1 MENMQTE
8 EVTHDVLG
16 NYAKVANPETMA
28 SILDSATYCCD
39 ISPVP
44 LENSSQASGNSR
56 GNMYA
61 ETKTEEPV
69 METQVSKDIFPTEA
83 YELMTEDRDNH
94 DFIILDVSTPGEFE
108 KLHLENALNVNF
120 FSGDFKDQLK
130 ALDKNKIYL
139 VYCKLG
145 GRSKMAQKTMKK
157 LGFREV
163 YNIVGGTILWEE
175 EGLPFAP
182 GLGRR
187 SRFTLCPISNFMILV
202 FRAKRF
208 FQREYEYFLGL
219 LTTAG
224 QKNT

>member
-1 MENMQTE
+1 MENIHTE
-8 EVTHDVLG
+8 EVRQ
-16 NYAKVANPETMA
+16 
-28 SILDSATYCCD
+28 
-39 ISPVP
+39 
-44 LENSSQASGNSR
+44 ENTSQASGNSQ
-56 GNMYA
+56 GNIYA
-61 ETKTEEPV
+61 ETSTTEPV
-69 METQVSKDIFPTEA
+69 IETQVSKDIFPTEA
-83 YELMTEDRDNH
+83 YELMTENRDDN
-94 DFIILDVSTPGEFE
+94 DFIILDVCTPGEFE
-108 KLHLENALNVNF
+108 KLHLENALNINF
-120 FSGDFKDQLK
+120 FSSDFKDQLK

-139 VYCKLG
+139 VYCKIG
-145 GRSKMAQKTMKK
+145 GRSKLAQKMMKK